1 MKHPNI
7 HHSLSFF
14 IYPNLSI
21 YAISDPSFRR
31 SIGDWAPTTGRR
43 RHREIRQPWQRRLR
57 RRVLVA
63 AAAQQLRGHGVV
75 LRLWRHRAIEIHVLL
90 EGNEVMR
97 CCDTKETWKGKIET
111 LVTFGVYVYIYILYI
126 YLLYICIHTYVY
138 TYICIHIYIYIHYE
152 ILWISNVHSY
162 FRVLWLDI
170 RWQMTYLPWCWEMG
184 EKSHLPLVHDTGPLQ
199 LLCLTAGKLLV
210 WYSRVQTQWGRYI
223 LMEYQTK
230 PQGINQIVIYGLTR
244 F

>member
-111 LVTFGVYVYIYILYI
+111 LVMFGVYVYIYILYI
-126 YLLYICIHTYVY
+126 YIYLLYIYAYIHMYIRTYVY
-138 TYICIHIYIYIHYE
+138 IYIYTYIMKYYE
-152 ILWISNVHSY
+152 
-162 FRVLWLDI
+162 
-170 RWQMTYLPWCWEMG
+170 YLMF
-184 EKSHLPLVHDTGPLQ
+184 
-199 LLCLTAGKLLV
+199 
-210 WYSRVQTQWGRYI
+210 
-223 LMEYQTK
+223 
-230 PQGINQIVIYGLTR
+230 IVISESYGLTLDDKWHIFHDVGR
-244 F
+244 WGRSRTCHWYMIQVHSNSCAWQLGSCWFDIPGSKRSEVAIF

>member
-111 LVTFGVYVYIYILYI
+111 LVMFGVYVYILYI
-126 YLLYICIHTYVY
+126 YLLYIYMH
-138 TYICIHIYIYIHYE
+138 TYICIYVHMYTYIYIHT
-152 ILWISNVHSY
+152 LWNIMN
-162 FRVLWLDI
+162 I
-170 RWQMTYLPWCWEMG
+170 
-184 EKSHLPLVHDTGPLQ
+184 
-199 LLCLTAGKLLV
+199 
-210 WYSRVQTQWGRYI
+210 
-223 LMEYQTK
+223 
-230 PQGINQIVIYGLTR
+230 
-244 F
+244 